1 MRKKGIFPIK
11 NIENL
16 KNQLLH
22 WAASN
27 HIAMYLDSNQY
38 VADPYQQ
45 WDCLLAVDC
54 AEVLELAADGDA
66 FALLEDW
73 RATKK
78 DWLFGFLGYD
88 LKNEVENLES
98 NNIDAIGFPDLFFFQ
113 PRIVCGIKGG
123 ELYIYSS
130 EIAPKSILKIIQKF
144 PTTLSETAK
153 IQNLTLQSRF
163 PKAQYLQT
171 VAKIREDIIK
181 GDYYELNLCQEF
193 FAEKVDVDAAVLF
206 SRLNKLGKAPFSAFF
221 KTNERYLCAASP
233 ERFLQKKGNT
243 LISQP
248 IKGTRK
254 RGKTSEEDHE
264 IVSELSSAL
273 KDRAENVMIV
283 DLVRNDLAR
292 NCEAGSVRV
301 NELFGI
307 YPFRTVYQMISTV
320 QGTLRKD
327 FSGVQAIKSAF
338 PPGSMTGAPK
348 KMAME
353 RIEEYEMT
361 KRGLF
366 SGSIGYFSPED
377 DFDFNV
383 VIRSILYNAE
393 AKYLSFQVGG
403 AIVYDSVPEEE
414 YEECML
420 KAHNMLRVLDL

>member
-1 MRKKGIFPIK
+1 MKKKGIFPIK

-22 WAASN
+22 WAASETT
-27 HIAMYLDSNQY
+27 AMYLDSNQY
-38 VADPYQQ
+38 ANDPYQQ

-54 AEVLELAADGDA
+54 MEMLELAADGDA

-73 RATKK
+73 RATNKG
-78 DWLFGFLGYD
+78 WLFGFLGYD
-88 LKNEVENLES
+88 LKNEVEKLDS
-98 NNIDAIGFPDLFFFQ
+98 NNFDGLGLPDLFFFK
-113 PRIVCGIKGG
+113 PRIVCGIKGD
-123 ELYIYSS
+123 EFHVFSS
-130 EIAPKSILKIIQKF
+130 EIAPKSILKIIQKY
-144 PTTLSETAK
+144 PTTFPETAI
-153 IQNLTLQSRF
+153 IQNLALKPRVS
-163 PKAQYLQT
+163 KEDYLQT

-193 FAEKVDVDAAVLF
+193 FAEKVDIDAAVLF

-243 LISQP
+243 LLSQP

-254 RGKTSEEDHE
+254 RGKTPEEDQK
-264 IVSELSSAL
+264 IALELATAL

-292 NCEAGSVRV
+292 NCEAGSVKV

-307 YPFRTVYQMISTV
+307 YPFQSVFQMISTV
-320 QGTLRKD
+320 QGTLRE
-327 FSGVQAIKSAF
+327 GVSAVQSIKSAF

-353 RIEEYEMT
+353 RIEAYEKT

-366 SGSIGYFSPED
+366 SGAIGYFSPDE

-403 AIVYDSVPEEE
+403 AIVYDSVPEQE
-414 YEECML
+414 YEECMV
-420 KAHNMLRVLDL
+420 KAQNMLRVLGL

>member
-11 NIENL
+11 NIETL

-22 WAASN
+22 WAASES
-27 HIAMYLDSNQY
+27 IAMYLDSNEY
-38 VADPYQQ
+38 KNEPYQQ

-54 AEVLELAADGDA
+54 AEVLELKADGDA

-88 LKNEVENLES
+88 LKNEVENLKS
-98 NNIDAIGFPDLFFFQ
+98 NNFDGLGFPDLFFFK

-123 ELYIYSS
+123 ELHIFSS
-130 EIAPKSILKIIQKF
+130 ELTPKSILKIIQKF
-144 PTTLSETAK
+144 PTTFSETAK
-153 IQNLTLQSRF
+153 IQNLTLQSRIS
-163 PKAQYLQT
+163 KAQYLQT
-171 VAKIREDIIK
+171 VAQIREDIVK
-181 GDYYELNLCQEF
+181 GDYYELNFCQEF
-193 FAEKVDVDAAVLF
+193 FSEKVEADAAILF
-206 SRLNKLGKAPFSAFF
+206 SKLNKLGKAPFSAFF
-221 KTNERYLCAASP
+221 KTNDRYLCAASP

-243 LISQP
+243 LLSQP

-254 RGKTSEEDHE
+254 RGKTPEEDQN
-264 IVSELSSAL
+264 IATELEFAT

-292 NCEAGSVRV
+292 NCVAGSVKV

-307 YPFRTVYQMISTV
+307 YPFQSVFQMISTV
-320 QGTLRKD
+320 QGTLRED
-327 FSGVQAIKSAF
+327 VSAVQAIKSAF

-353 RIEEYEMT
+353 RIEAYELT

-366 SGSIGYFSPED
+366 SGAIGYFSPDD

-383 VIRSILYNAE
+383 VIRSLLYNADT
-393 AKYLSFQVGG
+393 KYLSFQVGG
-403 AIVYDSVPEEE
+403 AIVYDSVPEQE
-414 YEECML
+414 YEECQV
-420 KAHNMLRVLDL
+420 KAHNMLKVLGL